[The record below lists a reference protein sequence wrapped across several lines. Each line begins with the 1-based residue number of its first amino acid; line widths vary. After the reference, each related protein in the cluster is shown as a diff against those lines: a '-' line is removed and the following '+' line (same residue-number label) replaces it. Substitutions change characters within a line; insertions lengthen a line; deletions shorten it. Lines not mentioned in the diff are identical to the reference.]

1 MRDMKL
7 AMALAGSVLTFA
19 AAAGAQAQT
28 APAAATYHPT
38 VDDWVGVND
47 AVDNYTLGL
56 EQHDMARFD
65 RAFWPEATIIA
76 EPEPGK
82 SFTMPYR
89 AAAMPPPSAGGA
101 PGGPPGSPPPGF
113 PPPGGPGGPG
123 APGAPAGPGAA
134 PAGMPRVNAIGNG
147 NPPWHLSL
155 SHHFE
160 FQSATRATHYGYFVS
175 VYPDL
180 ATKITT
186 VGLPGHYEDVL
197 EKRNGEWRI
206 LQRKTVIGAK

>member
-1 MRDMKL
+1 MKRTITYL
-7 AMALAGSVLTFA
+7 AAMTAVFLAAPSRAALAGE
-19 AAAGAQAQT
+19 AAGAAQ
-28 APAAATYHPT
+28 PAFKAT
-38 VDDWVGVND
+38 VEDWMGVNA

-56 EQHDMARFD
+56 ELHDLARFD
-65 RAFWPEATIIA
+65 KAFWPEATIIA
-76 EPEPGK
+76 QPEPGM

-89 AAAMPPPSAGGA
+89 MAAE
-101 PGGPPGSPPPGF
+101 GPPKPPAGMALPSGGMA
-113 PPPGGPGGPG
+113 PPPGGMMPPPGGMP
-123 APGAPAGPGAA
+123 PPPGPG
-134 PAGMPRVNAIGNG
+134 GVNAIGTT

-160 FQSATRATHYGYFVS
+160 FQSATRATHYGYFIS

-180 ATKITT
+180 KAKVTA

>member
-1 MRDMKL
+1 MKHWVALGMACL
-7 AMALAGSVLTFA
+7 ASH
-19 AAAGAQAQT
+19 AGAL
-28 APAAATYHPT
+28 AAATPAEGLAASYKPS
-38 VDDWVGVND
+38 VDDWVGVNA

-56 EQHDMARFD
+56 ELHDMARFD
-65 RAFWPEATIIA
+65 KAFWPEATIVA
-76 EPEPGK
+76 QPEPGL

-89 AAAMPPPSAGGA
+89 KAAE
-101 PGGPPGSPPPGF
+101 GPPKPPAGGF
-113 PPPGGPGGPG
+113 PPPGAPPPGELPPGGPP
-123 APGAPAGPGAA
+123 PGGPPPGTSMPAG
-134 PAGMPRVNAIGNG
+134 NAIGNSLT
-147 NPPWHLSL
+147 PWHLSL

-180 ATKITT
+180 KTKTT
-186 VGLPGHYEDVL
+186 IVGLPGHYDDVL